1 MKTESDIKSTE
12 KTESTTENGDYSLE
26 DLDEMLKT
34 VIKAKEIQSD
44 EKTVRLLKD
53 YATSKAKHIDQLFV
67 NPSKDAMVGLD
78 KIKVKA
84 QNKANKLVDE
94 EDED

>member
-1 MKTESDIKSTE
+1 MKIESDIKSTD
-12 KTESTTENGDYSLE
+12 KTESTTVNGEYSNE

-53 YATSKAKHIDQLFV
+53 YASSKARHIDQLFV
-67 NPSKDAMVGLD
+67 NPQKDAMVGLD
-78 KIKVKA
+78 KLKVKA

>member
-1 MKTESDIKSTE
+1 MEIESDIKSTD

-67 NPSKDAMVGLD
+67 NPQKDAMVGLD
-78 KIKVKA
+78 KMKVKA

>member
-1 MKTESDIKSTE
+1 MKIESDIKSTKE
-12 KTESTTENGDYSLE
+12 TGSETGTGDYTLE

-53 YATSKAKHIDQLFV
+53 YASSKARHIDQLFI
-67 NPSKDAMVGLD
+67 NPQKDAMVGLD

-84 QNKANKLVDE
+84 QNKANELADE